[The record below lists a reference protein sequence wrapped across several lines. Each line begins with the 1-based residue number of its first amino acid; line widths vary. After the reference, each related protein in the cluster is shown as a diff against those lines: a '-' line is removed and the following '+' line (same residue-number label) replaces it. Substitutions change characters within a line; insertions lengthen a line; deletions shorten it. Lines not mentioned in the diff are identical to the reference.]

1 MRTQAHGNRF
11 LNELKLKVEQGK
23 KENLSYMCAGFEV
36 VRSTKKEIGTHKEC
50 LSLFLVTR
58 TGIEPMLQP

>member
-1 MRTQAHGNRF
+1 MPLKYNGGFLLRITQDTAKGGMRTQAHGNRF

-36 VRSTKKEIGTHKEC
+36 VRSTKK
-50 LSLFLVTR
+50 R
-58 TGIEPMLQP
+58 